1 MKHHDRPMTKGP
13 WPVSP
18 GGKAMK
24 PDTPRLEWNRQARAL
39 QLSGPWVVASL
50 ARLERDLK
58 RARPPEEGVW
68 RLDTSEVHELD
79 MAGAWCL
86 HRLLARA
93 ESAGARVDRSSLPPS
108 HRDLLDLVARQGVVS
123 PARPQ
128 PLNPLQQLGRR
139 TLEAVHELVG
149 FLAFVGQVAVESLP
163 LLFRPHRLRWPA
175 IVHEIQAAGVTA
187 LPIIGL
193 LAFLMG
199 VVIAYQ
205 GGETLERYGANI
217 FIADLV
223 SITILREMAPL
234 LVAIVVA
241 GRTGSSYTAQI
252 GTMKINEEIDA
263 LRVMGL
269 VPNEVL
275 TLPRLVALFISLP
288 LLTIIADIL
297 GIMGGMVIADLLY
310 DVSFRDFLDRMP
322 LAFAPSTLWVG
333 IVKAPVFAMIV
344 TAIGCYRGFM
354 VVGGAEGLG
363 RATTDSVVQALFLVI
378 TVDAL
383 FSVVFNLLG
392 I

>member
-1 MKHHDRPMTKGP
+1 
-13 WPVSP
+13 
-18 GGKAMK
+18 MK
-24 PDTPRLEWNRQARAL
+24 PEPPRLEWNRDARVL
-39 QLSGPWVVASL
+39 RLSGPWVGAAL
-50 ARLERDLK
+50 ARGEADIQRE
-58 RARPPEEGVW
+58 RPPEGGDW
-68 RLDTSEVHELD
+68 RLDTSGVHELD
-79 MAGAWCL
+79 MAGAWLL
-86 HRLLARA
+86 HRLVSQA
-93 ESAGARVDRSSLPPS
+93 ETVGARIDCSALPAG
-108 HRDLLDLVARQGVVS
+108 HRDLLDLVTRQGVVPPS
-123 PARPQ
+123 RPR

-139 TLEAVHELVG
+139 TVEAVRELEG

-163 LLFRPHRLRWPA
+163 LLARPHRLRWPA
-175 IVHEIQAAGVTA
+175 IIHEIQAAGVTA

-205 GGETLERYGANI
+205 GGETLEQYGANI

-252 GTMKINEEIDA
+252 GTMKITEEIDA

-297 GIMGGMVIADLLY
+297 GIFGGMVIADLLY
-310 DVSFRDFLDRMP
+310 DVGFRDFLDRIP

-354 VVGGAEGLG
+354 VAGGAEGLG
-363 RATTDSVVQALFLVI
+363 RATTNSVVQALFLVI